1 MLTDTLN
8 KYGKIGVEAL
18 RQDVNKVS
26 ATGKT
31 ADSIR
36 YEVITSSE
44 YTSLIIYGRAF
55 FKALE
60 TGRGPRRSSEDSGF
74 KDYMLEYMRAK
85 GIGSDLS
92 EKKRQQLAKFL
103 VLKINREG
111 DATFKRGGRVVY
123 TPTLEKLKSE
133 VITAAKKEVKVS
145 YTKKI
150 IDGFKRT

>member
-8 KYGKIGVEAL
+8 KYGKLGVEAL

-44 YTSLIIYGRAF
+44 YTSLTIYGRAF

-60 TGRGPRRSSEDSGF
+60 TGRGPRKSSEDSGF

-111 DATFKRGGRVVY
+111 DATFKSGGRVVY

-133 VITAAKKEVKVS
+133 VIQAAKTEVRVS